1 MTDQKGFEMN
11 HHTDTETDAESDTR
25 TDASTDRHKGVRRGV
40 GLGLGAGLLAGG
52 AIGLLGV
59 WPGSSS
65 AADEADP
72 AADPTAIVVPSQ
84 DGTDDTTGEETE
96 PEDARPEPG
105 TRLRELLQPLV
116 DDGTI
121 DASQADAVSSY
132 LADQRLADG
141 PPVRAHGGPIG
152 HGLDVVADAIG
163 IDEDTLRDE
172 LRAGGTIADI
182 ATANGVDPQS
192 VIDALVADAQE
203 HLDAAVANG
212 RLDEAEAAERAA
224 TLEERITDRVNGET
238 PLPELG
244 ERHHGGDHGA

>member
-11 HHTDTETDAESDTR
+11 HRISTDT
-25 TDASTDRHKGVRRGV
+25 STDNRNGVRRGV

-72 AADPTAIVVPSQ
+72 VADPSAIVVPSQ
-84 DGTDDTTGEETE
+84 DGTDDTTEEDTDA
-96 PEDARPEPG
+96 EDSRPEPG

-132 LADQRLADG
+132 LAEQRIERG
-141 PPVRAHGGPIG
+141 PAVRAHGGPIA

-163 IDEDTLRDE
+163 IDDDTLREE

-192 VIDALVADAQE
+192 VIDAMVADAQE

-212 RLDEAEAAERAA
+212 RLDEAEAAERTA

-238 PLPELG
+238 PLRELR
-244 ERHHGGDHGA
+244 ERHHGGDDA